1 MEKLRTIKNDIEKGV
16 EELKFL
22 FNRLE
27 SVSKMPYGVARDI
40 RKTCQTLKIKAQ
52 ELRKAATEAW
62 KSSKTS

>member
-1 MEKLRTIKNDIEKGV
+1 MEKLNELKSEIEVAGNELV
-16 EELKFL
+16 ASFEELTKKGKISY
-22 FNRLE
+22 RIAKE
-27 SVSKMPYGVARDI
+27 I